1 MRLILFLSF
10 ALGALVPPTEG
21 DLVPLPSE
29 GALVPLPFGVL
40 EGGNLSNPGPLGDP
54 FKEIVLEVA
63 PDYCDGNEKGYIEH
77 VSHVGYKTKGV

>member
-21 DLVPLPSE
+21 D
-29 GALVPLPFGVL
+29 LVPLPFGVL

-63 PDYCDGNEKGYIEH
+63 PDCCDGNEKGYIEH
-77 VSHVGYKTKGV
+77 MSHVGYKTKGV